1 MAFELESL
9 AEPPQFG
16 NVASGEVIVDV
27 QARGRRSQH
36 NAADENLDASALD
49 GLLHQ
54 REYLGLVFAPSARK
68 IELQFEK
75 AMIQGARFGEHLEA
89 ATLELGPPEPRHAP
103 HLYFTFFQP
112 QRAPYRR
119 DRTPASVAPSRSFQ
133 TARLRERAPPH
144 PSRHVSQEPQPA
156 SQSHAQVQSHRPA
169 APATLCARL

>member
-16 NVASGEVIVDV
+16 NVAAGEVIVDV
-27 QARGRRSQH
+27 QARGRRFQH
-36 NAADENLDASALD
+36 DAADEHLDASALD
-49 GLLHQ
+49 DLLHQ
-54 REYLGLVFAPSARK
+54 RAHLSLVLAPPARQ

-75 AMIQGARFGEHLEA
+75 ALIQGARFREHLEA
-89 ATLELGPPEPRHAP
+89 ATLELGPPEPCHAP

-133 TARLRERAPPH
+133 TARLR
-144 PSRHVSQEPQPA
+144 
-156 SQSHAQVQSHRPA
+156 
-169 APATLCARL
+169 